1 MTREILRGGISS
13 TMSGE
18 DMTGETG
25 LRSEAGGVLEVEAS
39 AGEEVGAGQCTE
51 ETSEETGAT
60 PQREGAAGDTR
71 CRRHRRE

>member
-1 MTREILRGGISS
+1 
-13 TMSGE
+13 MSAE
-18 DMTGETG
+18 DMTGVTG
-25 LRSEAGGVLEVEAS
+25 SRNEAGGDLGVEAL

-60 PQREGAAGDTR
+60 RQREGVAGDTR